1 MAERI
6 ACAGLQVDAGLHTLV
21 ETDILPGTD
30 ISPNQF
36 WSGLDLTRTD

>member
-6 ACAGLQVDAGLHTLV
+6 ACAGLQVDAGLHRLV

-30 ISPNQF
+30 ISSTSVLVRPRQYP
-36 WSGLDLTRTD
+36 